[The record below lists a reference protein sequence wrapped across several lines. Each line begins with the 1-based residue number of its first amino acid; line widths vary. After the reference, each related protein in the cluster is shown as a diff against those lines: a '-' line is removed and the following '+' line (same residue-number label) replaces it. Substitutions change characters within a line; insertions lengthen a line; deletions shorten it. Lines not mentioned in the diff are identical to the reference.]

1 MPTTLREFILTF
13 NSEYEPF
20 FQPPGWVIGPIW
32 VVLYTT
38 IAISLLLALSKK
50 EELNN
55 SNLIFVSFFV
65 QLMLN
70 LLWPNVFNSEKYLLA
85 LFMLVI
91 MIFFT
96 VVYANLTYESVPT
109 ASKLVWPYI
118 AWISFAAIINTSYY
132 LNSIDFF

>member
-132 LNSIDFF
+132 LNSIHFF